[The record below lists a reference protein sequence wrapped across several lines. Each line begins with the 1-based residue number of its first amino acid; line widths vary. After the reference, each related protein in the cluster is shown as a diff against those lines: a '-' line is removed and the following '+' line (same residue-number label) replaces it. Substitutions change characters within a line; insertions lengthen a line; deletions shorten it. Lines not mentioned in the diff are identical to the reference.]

1 MTSTHIIHPRPNP
14 IVAAM
19 YTLRDMEVDVI
30 VTHGPAG
37 CCFMASRP
45 LENAGVRVVTS
56 ALKDNDLIFG
66 GGDSLVRT
74 LKEAKRKFNP
84 HIMAVVGT
92 CASTIIGDDIS
103 AAIKRAELG
112 SDCRCFAVDCS
123 GCMADN
129 TEGAVRA
136 IRAGL
141 KAGII
146 PLEESE
152 RQISLLKAATE
163 LEKQRG
169 MAAKT
174 YLSPAVSPTKMHIC
188 KVIADA
194 LKNGKKVAVVMLA
207 KKELAYRFADLFVAV
222 DEARRKLGGKT
233 LFVANLDEDLGLP
246 RIRRYCRN
254 INAELDADGVKID
267 KVIGGLDEYAVLGEK
282 AKEAVDAFDPD
293 MKIVIGICHAYPDLK
308 KDDILITDQPRQLA
322 NYLDQNFLC
331 AVGEVSSHNMVMGA
345 TGIVHLETADTLREI
360 IREM

>member
-1 MTSTHIIHPRPNP
+1 MTPIIHPRPNP

-19 YTLRDMEVDVI
+19 YTLRDMDVDVI

-37 CCFMASRP
+37 CSFMASRP

-66 GGDSLVRT
+66 GTDSLVRT
-74 LKEAKRKFNP
+74 LKEAKRKFEP
-84 HIMAVVGT
+84 RTMAVVGT

-103 AAIKRAELG
+103 AAIKRADLG
-112 SDCRCFAVDCS
+112 PGCNCFAVDCS

-129 TEGAVRA
+129 TQGA
-136 IRAGL
+136 IRAVKAGL
-141 KAGII
+141 KAGMIS
-146 PLEESE
+146 PEECD

-174 YLSPAVSPTKMHIC
+174 YLSPAVSPTKMRVC
-188 KVIADA
+188 RMIADA
-194 LKNGKKVAVVMLA
+194 LKDGKKVAVVMLA
-207 KKELAYRFADLFVAV
+207 KKELAYRFADMFVAV
-222 DEARRKLGGKT
+222 DEARRRLGGKT
-233 LFVANLDEDLGLP
+233 LFVANMDENLGLP

-254 INAELDADGVKID
+254 INAELDADGVVID
-267 KVIGGLDEYAVLGEK
+267 RTVGGLDEYAVVGER
-282 AKEAVDAFDPD
+282 AREAVDAFGPD
-293 MKIVIGICHAYPDLK
+293 MRIFLGICHAYPDLR

-322 NYLDQNFLC
+322 NYLGQNFLY

-345 TGIVHLETADTLREI
+345 TGIVHLETADTLRETV
-360 IREM
+360 RGM